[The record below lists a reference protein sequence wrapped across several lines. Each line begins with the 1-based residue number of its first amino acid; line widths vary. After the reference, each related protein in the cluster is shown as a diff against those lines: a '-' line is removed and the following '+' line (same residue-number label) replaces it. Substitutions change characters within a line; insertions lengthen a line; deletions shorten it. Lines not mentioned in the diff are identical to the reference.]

1 MMKIAFGGQVAEE
14 IFFGE
19 VSTGPA
25 SDLAYATTVG
35 AQMIGSC
42 GMGQTLISLQA
53 VSSSS
58 FSDTNLVGRVL
69 ADTTLR
75 TELRDLL
82 SDLKSTTTELM
93 RENQH
98 IVVALR
104 DALLDRHELVGH
116 EILDVIEQASKPPV
130 RVPAQQ
136 QLGD

>member
-1 MMKIAFGGQVAEE
+1 MMKIAFGGHVAEE

-75 TELRDLL
+75 TELQDLL